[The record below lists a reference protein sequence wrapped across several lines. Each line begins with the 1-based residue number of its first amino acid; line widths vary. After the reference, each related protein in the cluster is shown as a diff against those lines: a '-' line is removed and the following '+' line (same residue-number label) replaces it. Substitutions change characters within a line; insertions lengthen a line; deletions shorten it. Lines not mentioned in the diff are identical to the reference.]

1 MAWIISI
8 TNQKGGV
15 GKTTTALNLSA
26 ALALKGQKVL
36 LVDLDPQKSASSGL
50 GISSQEDIY
59 AALMNR
65 CSLKK
70 VICSSSIAYL
80 DIAPASPHLAGA
92 EIDLVNEENREFF
105 LKNKLE
111 EVKTHYEYIIIDTPP
126 SLGFLT
132 LNALSAS
139 HVFIVPLQCE
149 YYALEGLSRLLGTA
163 REVKKRWNSSLK
175 LQGILLTLFDARN
188 SLSYRVEQ
196 EVRRHFGKQVFRTII
211 PRNVR
216 LSEAPSFGKTI
227 FQYEPHCLGAMAY
240 EQLAGELQQQISGQ
254 EQALSLS
261 SERSS
266 VHVF

>member
-1 MAWIISI
+1 
-8 TNQKGGV
+8 G
-15 GKTTTALNLSA
+15 
-26 ALALKGQKVL
+26 
-36 LVDLDPQKSASSGL
+36 
-50 GISSQEDIY
+50 
-59 AALMNR
+59 
-65 CSLKK
+65 
-70 VICSSSIAYL
+70 
-80 DIAPASPHLAGA
+80 
-92 EIDLVNEENREFF
+92 
-105 LKNKLE
+105 NKRSN
-111 EVKTHYEYIIIDTPP
+111 I
-126 SLGFLT
+126 
-132 LNALSAS
+132 
-139 HVFIVPLQCE
+139 
-149 YYALEGLSRLLGTA
+149 
-163 REVKKRWNSSLK
+163 SLK
-175 LQGILLTLFDARN
+175 LQVMLLTLFDARN